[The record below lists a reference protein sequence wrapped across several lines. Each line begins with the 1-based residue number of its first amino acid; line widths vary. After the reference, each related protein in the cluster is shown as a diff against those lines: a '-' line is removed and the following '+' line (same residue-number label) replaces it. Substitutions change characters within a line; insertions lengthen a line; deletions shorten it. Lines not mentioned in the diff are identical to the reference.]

1 MQRNMFK
8 SKIHRATVTESNVDY
23 EGSVTV
29 DQDLLDLADMVPWEQ
44 VHVWDVDNGARLTTY
59 LLAGPR
65 GKGTV
70 CINGAAAHL
79 VKPGHRVIL
88 ATFANVDENKVH
100 NYRPKVVLVDK
111 NNQPFETD
119 YQEQPFRPS
128 PLI

>member
-88 ATFANVDENKVH
+88 ATFAAMDENQAH
-100 NYRPKVVLVDK
+100 DYRPKVVIVNK
-111 NNQPFETD
+111 ENQAVETD
-119 YQEQPFRPS
+119 YREEPFRPS
-128 PLI
+128 PLL